1 MSPRASLSHVAS
13 PRECDTRQMTSFGA
27 TEHATPDAT
36 TTRKLP
42 SVRDLARDR
51 LARQASDKEL
61 ESRATALRQA
71 IHRCCDARGDDDV
84 NRVGLLRECGE
95 LPPDGQADMLE
106 HFERETM
113 RYRPRVSTGTLED
126 LSLEPWAPI
135 EDGETVGSRL
145 RRSQWARN
153 AGKRSRSTRIG
164 RVGSGPSAGT
174 PRRRG

>member
-113 RYRPRVSTGTLED
+113 RYRPRVGQSVRDRPRQSLVEQRD
-126 LSLEPWAPI
+126 LS
-135 EDGETVGSRL
+135 GYRL
-145 RRSQWARN
+145 P
-153 AGKRSRSTRIG
+153 
-164 RVGSGPSAGT
+164 RVPLQN
-174 PRRRG
+174 P